1 MTSLSGFDLN
11 FLKRVYI
18 TTGVAG
24 LLMGLMLV
32 VYKPV
37 DAFCF
42 LAGVA
47 FGIANLWALAKV
59 ILALI
64 KVGEINPREA
74 VLTIIIK
81 FPIILVL
88 FFVVLKIFV
97 LAQGRV
103 ELVYWYV
110 AGFSLTYAVILL
122 KVLAIIIFNPKPEPP
137 KGSAITKGS
146 GDGGDSI

>member
-1 MTSLSGFDLN
+1 MTSYPGFDLN
-11 FLKRVYI
+11 FLRRVYI
-18 TTGVAG
+18 STAVAA

-42 LAGVA
+42 LAGAA
-47 FGIANLWALAKV
+47 FGIANLWALGKV

-64 KVGEINPREA
+64 KVGEIDLREA

-88 FFVVLKIFV
+88 FFVVLKKFV

-122 KVLAIIIFNPKPEPP
+122 KVLAIIIFNPKQGPP
-137 KGSAITKGS
+137 KGSAVAKRS